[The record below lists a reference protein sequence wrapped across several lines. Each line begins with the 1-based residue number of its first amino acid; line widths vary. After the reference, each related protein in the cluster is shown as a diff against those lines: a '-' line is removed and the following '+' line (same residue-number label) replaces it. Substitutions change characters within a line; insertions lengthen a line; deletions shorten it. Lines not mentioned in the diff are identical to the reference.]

1 MRTKSIFCS
10 LLLLAF
16 LAQGH
21 VNAARN
27 MKETK
32 EVFSCERMISP
43 TTVIS
48 FNNKTGPLKVETWD
62 KNTVKIDI
70 TVNID
75 GDDDQVKKAL
85 DYIKKLN
92 FVAAGDKVVF
102 NTKFWKTIS
111 SSSTVNFFKVP
122 VIGGKF
128 KMILDNCEEI
138 HLTRLDL
145 SFVLTMPKANPFMLA
160 QSYENATLPDLDGS
174 VTLDLYESELTAG
187 KLPGCQYVVAKYGK
201 TEIDSVKD
209 VNLKLYENNL
219 IIRHAGDV
227 NLSSKYSE
235 TEIASAGAL
244 NIDSYEDKINVAKHG
259 DLAIKAKY
267 TTFSLADFNKGT
279 FDLYECKLGAGN
291 GNILAISAS
300 YCSLEC
306 VSCQAIVFTSSY
318 ENKFACNQVGD
329 FKAGSSYSN
338 YKISR
343 LDGSLVFTNSNEDK
357 ITLLQ
362 VGNRFTGISI
372 TSKYTDVE
380 LSFESGTVYKLDA
393 DLKYTSLDFPKSS
406 FRETRYHKEDDV
418 FQYMGVTQGGDENTV
433 PTVRFQMYEGKIILK

>member
-16 LAQGH
+16 LAHGH

-32 EVFSCERMISP
+32 ETFSCERIISP

-48 FNNKTGPLKVETWD
+48 FKNKTGPLTVETWD
-62 KNTVKIDI
+62 KNAVKVDI

-85 DYIKKLN
+85 DYIKKLT
-92 FVAAGDKVVF
+92 FVPAGNMVVF
-102 NTKFWKTIS
+102 NTKFWKTMS
-111 SSSTVNFFKVP
+111 SSSTVNFIKVP

-128 KMILDNCEEI
+128 KMVLDNCEEI
-138 HLTRLDL
+138 HLRRLDL
-145 SFVLTMPKANPFMLA
+145 SFVLTMPKTNPLLLNQA
-160 QSYENATLPDLDGS
+160 YENATLPDLDGR

-209 VNLKLYENNL
+209 VNLKLYENKL

-227 NLSSKYSE
+227 TLNSKYSE
-235 TEIASAGAL
+235 TEIGGAGTM
-244 NIDSYEDKINVAKHG
+244 NIDSYEDKINIARHG

-279 FDLYECKLGAGN
+279 FDLYECKLKMGN

-300 YCSLEC
+300 YCSIEC
-306 VSCQAIVFTSSY
+306 LSCQAIVFTKSY
-318 ENKFACNQVGD
+318 ENKFMCNLAGD
-329 FKAGSSYSN
+329 FKAGSSYSRF
-338 YKISR
+338 KISR

-362 VGNRFTGISI
+362 VGKRFSGISI
-372 TSKYTDVE
+372 TSKHTDVE
-380 LSFESGTVYKLDA
+380 LSFESGAAYKLDA

-406 FRETRYHKEDDV
+406 FRETRYHKEDDA
-418 FQYMGVTQGGDENTV
+418 FQYQGVTQGGDENTV